1 MQMMSTGAGAVLQN
15 PYALQA
21 GYQGVQVPQFPSQ
34 FMPMRPAGVGMGM
47 HGISSSTA
55 LPGMSFPLASPCQST
70 LAASGLG
77 MVGPMP
83 QMHLPLNP
91 FQPLPSAD
99 SGSTLM
105 AAQTSCTSLS
115 STLVCTTQTET
126 SSLSVPRAAQVPL
139 MNQGPIASGSTS
151 IVLPSQIITPASSSS
166 TSPAVQ

>member
-1 MQMMSTGAGAVLQN
+1 MHYKLDIRGCRCPNS
-15 PYALQA
+15 
-21 GYQGVQVPQFPSQ
+21 PSQ

-55 LPGMSFPLASPCQST
+55 LPVMPFPLASPCQST

-115 STLVCTTQTET
+115 STLVCTTQAET
-126 SSLSVPRAAQVPL
+126 SSLSVPRAAQVPQTDQVL
-139 MNQGPIASGSTS
+139 SFLLLCWTS
-151 IVLPSQIITPASSSS
+151 RSFIHITCSNL
-166 TSPAVQ
+166 